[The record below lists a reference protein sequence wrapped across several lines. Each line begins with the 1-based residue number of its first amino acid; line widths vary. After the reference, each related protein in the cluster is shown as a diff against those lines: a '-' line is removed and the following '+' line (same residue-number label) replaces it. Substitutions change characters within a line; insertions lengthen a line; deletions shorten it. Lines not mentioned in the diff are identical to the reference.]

1 MNHHVLHREG
11 KQTTVFWTQ
20 NLQSIVLVLL
30 LEANELTMWI
40 IRLLPDWKH
49 YNYET
54 FTEIDVLVIHFTAIL
69 WSYPMDYGEYCI

>member
-11 KQTTVFWTQ
+11 KQTRLFLTQ

-30 LEANELTMWI
+30 LEANEQRISI
-40 IRLLPDWKH
+40 IRILPGWKY

-54 FTEIDVLVIHFTAIL
+54 FETAAKINILDTNFTVSL
-69 WSYPMDYGEYCI
+69 